1 MTARRVTGAAATG
14 PGGRAGRGDAAPRVA
29 EPSAQDRMLLTGIQQ
44 RTEAIVGSTRQRMD
58 ALLQAVM
65 AVSSGLD
72 LDATLRQIVH
82 AAMDLLDARY
92 GALGVLGPGGLLEQF
107 VHAGIDDT
115 TRDQIGPLPTGHGL
129 LGVVIEGT
137 KPLRLET
144 LSQHP
149 MSAGFPPHHPPMG
162 SFLGAAVRAR
172 GEVFGRLYL
181 TEKNTGAPFSDEDEM
196 VVQAL
201 AGAAGVAIDNARLYE
216 RARRRELWLRATGE
230 VTAQLLSGMNTDQAL
245 LLIAGRAAEL
255 TGANWALIAVP
266 EDPEATPGEITEL
279 TVAVG
284 VGACAELVRGRRIPV
299 SGSTTGAVFSDQ
311 VPRSVAGLAFDL
323 AAGLGVALGP
333 ALAMPL
339 GTGPALSGVLVAVRS
354 VDSPTFGESELD
366 VLATFADQ
374 AGLALQRAEN
384 RSAQRELE
392 VLADRDRIARDLHE
406 HVIQRLF
413 GIGLALHGTQ
423 RLAKSPAAAARIAE
437 HIDQLNEVVAEV
449 RTAVFDLHTDAAE
462 MPRLGGVLSTII
474 EDITAPTDLAHH
486 AQAVLREAVS
496 NAVRHAHASELTV
509 TITAGADLIIE
520 VTDNGVGMPD
530 TVARSGLHN
539 LSTRARAAGG
549 TLTVDGPAVGG
560 THLVWAAPQR

>member
-1 MTARRVTGAAATG
+1 M
-14 PGGRAGRGDAAPRVA
+14 
-29 EPSAQDRMLLTGIQQ
+29 QDLLTEIQQ

-82 AAMDLLDARY
+82 AAIDLVDARY
-92 GALGVLGPGGLLEQF
+92 GALGVLGPGGMLEQF

-129 LGVVIEGT
+129 LGVVIEDT
-137 KPLRLET
+137 KSLRLET

-149 MSAGFPPHHPPMG
+149 MSAGFPPHHPPMR

-181 TEKNTGAPFSDEDEM
+181 TEKNTGAPFSDEDEI

-201 AGAAGVAIDNARLYE
+201 AGAAGVAIDNARLYQ
-216 RARRRELWLRATGE
+216 RAPRREQLLRATGE
-230 VTAQLLSGMNTDQAL
+230 VTAQLLSGTNIDQAL

-255 TGANWALIAVP
+255 TGASWALITLP
-266 EDPEATPGEITEL
+266 EDPDATPGEITEL
-279 TVAVG
+279 TVAVC
-284 VGACAELVRGRRIPV
+284 VGTGAELVLGRRIPV
-299 SGSTTGAVFSDQ
+299 NGSTTGAVFSDQ
-311 VPRSVAGLAFDL
+311 VPRNVAGLAFDL
-323 AAGLGVALGP
+323 AADSGMALGP

-339 GTGPALSGVLVAVRS
+339 GTGQALSGVLVAVRS

-384 RSAQRELE
+384 QAAQLELE

-449 RTAVFDLHTDAAE
+449 RTAVFDLHTDTAE
-462 MPRLGGVLSTII
+462 MPRLGGVLNTII
-474 EDITAPTDLAHH
+474 EDITAGADLHTSVAFSGRIDLIPTDLAQH

-496 NAVRHAHASELTV
+496 NAVRHANASELTV

-520 VTDNGVGMPD
+520 VTDNGVGIPD

-539 LSTRARAAGG
+539 LSTRARASDG
-549 TLTVDGPAVGG
+549 TLTVDRPAGGG
-560 THLVWAAPQR
+560 THLVWAASQR